1 MDKHNK
7 NKRTNK
13 PALPTG
19 DVFQITGDWYV
30 QCQTLREKFPQLTDA
45 DLKFQTGKD
54 EELLGRISTRLNKT
68 RGEVINIIRKGQ

>member
-1 MDKHNK
+1 M
-7 NKRTNK
+7 
-13 PALPTG
+13 
-19 DVFQITGDWYV
+19 

-68 RGEVINIIRKGQ
+68 RGEVMALIQKGKTYLL